1 MKIKIKKTRNDAM
14 LPRRA
19 HYNDAGGDVYSP
31 DSVLIKAHST
41 VAIDLGISLEIPDG
55 FCGLIVPRSGHA
67 KKGIVAQI
75 PPIDSGYRGSIHA
88 IVINTSE
95 KDYIVG
101 LHERVGQLIIVPV
114 ILADFVEDLGE
125 ERGIGA
131 FNSTG
136 K

>member
-1 MKIKIKKTRNDAM
+1 MKIKITKTRPDAM

-19 HYNDAGGDVYSP
+19 HFNDAGADVYSP
-31 DSVLIKAHST
+31 DTYLLKPHST
-41 VAIDLGISLEIPDG
+41 TAIDLGIAVEIPDG
-55 FCGLIVPRSGHA
+55 MCGLILPRSGHA

-88 IVINTSE
+88 IVINTSDQE
-95 KDYIVG
+95 YYVG
-101 LHERVGQLIIVPV
+101 LHERVGQLV
-114 ILADFVEDLGE
+114 ILPIIIADFVEELGD
-125 ERGIGA
+125 ERGTGA

>member
-1 MKIKIKKTRNDAM
+1 MKIKITKTRLDAM

-19 HYNDAGGDVYSP
+19 HHNDAGADVYSP
-31 DSVLIKAHST
+31 VSVLIAPHTT

-55 FCGLIVPRSGHA
+55 FCGLILPRSGHA
-67 KKGIVAQI
+67 KKGILAQI

-88 IVINTSE
+88 IVTNTTDQE
-95 KDYIVG
+95 YIVG
-101 LHERVGQLIIVPV
+101 LHERVGQLVIMPV
-114 ILADFVEDLGE
+114 ILADFVEQLGE
-125 ERGIGA
+125 ERGTGA

>member
-1 MKIKIKKTRNDAM
+1 MKIKIKKTRPDAM

-19 HYNDAGGDVYSP
+19 HYNDAGGDVFSP
-31 DSVLIKAHST
+31 ESVMLKPHSST
-41 VAIDLGISLEIPDG
+41 AIDLGISAEIPDG
-55 FCGLIVPRSGHA
+55 MCGLILPRSGHA

-88 IVINTSE
+88 IIINTTDKE
-95 KDYIVG
+95 YIVG
-101 LHERVGQLIIVPV
+101 LHERVGQLVILPV
-114 ILADFVEDLGE
+114 IIADFVEELGD
-125 ERGIGA
+125 ERGSGA